1 MESCEKIVSDFA
13 EKNNCSIDEAKSQI
27 DLLIKESRQTN
38 LGISNA
44 IKSNGYISFP
54 NGLTIGKYGKNGEL
68 NSKYLCYTPNIK
80 KIIEMDKKDVAIV
93 SGFGATNSPTI
104 GTLSMMIKLIELQ
117 KNTGFYTYVIIND
130 LGSINARRLDP
141 KYVIRLTDHFKD
153 FLLKLGF
160 DEKNGEIRTHN
171 DLDHSRTFSL
181 VASTIKINDFSTNTE
196 ATDDTYNRL
205 KLRGNDFSAM
215 IDHVYTATDVLLPIL
230 KDKKKGII
238 VPCGLEEF
246 YHANIGGI
254 ALERMKKSGLYDD
267 FIPEDVEIGALYSK
281 LIDGFYPYFKQS
293 KSIENASLYLGDSKK
308 IIKDKIMSCLDCN
321 ERVIIQM
328 IEQGTDWTDEEKK
341 LALMAFDNRLEN
353 NDLWKSVKQKFCDW
367 FISVKDIWDSY
378 KENEKTNLTDLIYK
392 EK

>member
-171 DLDHSRTFSL
+171 DLDHARTFSL

-230 KDKKKGII
+230 KDKKIRENISQII
-238 VPCGLEEF
+238 IEGHTDSHTFAGAKSEEEKYF
-246 YHANIGGI
+246 RNMDLSLKRASSVAQYIVFSNYSG
-254 ALERMKKSGLYDD
+254 KKSYEKDLYKLMSVQGKSSSEPIFTNGKED
-267 FIPEDVEIGALYSK
+267 FSKSRRVELKIMFKDKSILYSIK
-281 LIDGFYPYFKQS
+281 KQ
-293 KSIENASLYLGDSKK
+293 
-308 IIKDKIMSCLDCN
+308 
-321 ERVIIQM
+321 
-328 IEQGTDWTDEEKK
+328 
-341 LALMAFDNRLEN
+341 
-353 NDLWKSVKQKFCDW
+353 
-367 FISVKDIWDSY
+367 
-378 KENEKTNLTDLIYK
+378 
-392 EK
+392 